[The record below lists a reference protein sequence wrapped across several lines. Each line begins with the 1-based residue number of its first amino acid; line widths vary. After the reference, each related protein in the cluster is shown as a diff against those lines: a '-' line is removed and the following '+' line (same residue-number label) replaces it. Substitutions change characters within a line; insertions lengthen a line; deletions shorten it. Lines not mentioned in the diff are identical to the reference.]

1 MAMIIKRIG
10 TGFFHGKWSLLTTI
24 NGGLAGM
31 VKDKYIHNIIKS
43 FQTQNR
49 IIDMWVLK
57 DCVYCM
63 ADL

>member
-31 VKDKYIHNIIKS
+31 VKDKYIHTIIKS
-43 FQTQNR
+43 FHAQSQ
-49 IIDMWVLK
+49 IIGMWVLK

-63 ADL
+63 AYL